1 MNKLDSEL
9 VAGILESEGFEQ
21 VSVPEC
27 ADIVLFN
34 TCSVRE
40 HAEDRFFSNLGE
52 FRRAKQRRPELVI
65 GVLGCTA
72 ERLAEDIIRR
82 MPHVDFVCGPG
93 RLGLIGRI
101 IKGNIDEN
109 PPQPPFGK
117 GGKSEQCLT
126 GFAPGDC
133 VTAARAPRTGR
144 VRAFVSAMRG
154 CNCGCTYCVV
164 PFVRGPERSR
174 PAGEILAEINELE
187 RAGVREVTILGQSI
201 DRYGRDL
208 EPRCDLA
215 DLLRSVGKESGLE
228 RIRFVTSS
236 PRGITPKLLEAMAG
250 VPSVCEALHMP
261 AQSGSDGILKAMK
274 RPYTSAQY
282 IAVVAE
288 AQKHMPAIELSSDFI
303 VGFPGETDED
313 FEATLRLMEETRFL
327 QCFIF
332 KYSPREG
339 TAAAALADDVPAGI
353 KAERHARLLE
363 AQNRITL
370 EKHEALVGGK
380 VEVLAEGP
388 SRKDPS
394 RFAGRTRQ
402 NHIVIFDPGRTKPG
416 DLVVITIE
424 NCTAL
429 SLYGTPQPTRNY

>member
-1 MNKLDSEL
+1 M
-9 VAGILESEGFEQ
+9 
-21 VSVPEC
+21 
-27 ADIVLFN
+27 
-34 TCSVRE
+34 
-40 HAEDRFFSNLGE
+40 
-52 FRRAKQRRPELVI
+52 
-65 GVLGCTA
+65 
-72 ERLAEDIIRR
+72 
-82 MPHVDFVCGPG
+82 
-93 RLGLIGRI
+93 
-101 IKGNIDEN
+101 
-109 PPQPPFGK
+109 
-117 GGKSEQCLT
+117 
-126 GFAPGDC
+126 
-133 VTAARAPRTGR
+133 TAARAPRTGR

-228 RIRFVTSS
+228 RIRFVTSN
-236 PRGITPKLLEAMAG
+236 PRGITPRLLETMAE
-250 VPSVCEALHMP
+250 VPSVCESLHMP

-282 IAVVAE
+282 IAAVAE
-288 AQKHMPAIELSSDFI
+288 VRKHMPEIELSSDFI
-303 VGFPGETDED
+303 AGFPGETDED
-313 FEATLRLMEETRFL
+313 FEATLRLVKETRFL
-327 QCFIF
+327 QGFIF

-339 TAAAALADDVPAGI
+339 TAAAALADDVPAGV

-388 SRKDPS
+388 SRKDAS
-394 RFAGRTRQ
+394 RFAGRTRR

-416 DLVVITIE
+416 DIAMITIE